1 MRKTNK
7 LRIIM
12 HMLKY
17 NYIKFEVKLLQ
28 TPELFKLKSAIY
40 YRYFTKSLYLLE
52 LQQYLSIQFYFITGF
67 SKFSFPRCQG

>member
-1 MRKTNK
+1 
-7 LRIIM
+7 M

-40 YRYFTKSLYLLE
+40 YRYFTKSLYLMVEHIFE
-52 LQQYLSIQFYFITGF
+52 LNVRVATISVNTILFYYWFL
-67 SKFSFPRCQG
+67 KV